1 MIELENI
8 SKFYEMGDETV
19 HALQDVSLKI
29 DDGEYVAIIGP
40 SGSGKSTLMNILGCL
55 DIPTAGTYRLNG
67 ELVSALHETQLAT
80 VRNKHIGLVFQQFN
94 LLGKASSIRNVEL
107 PARYGGIK
115 PAERHKR
122 AVSAMTSVGLANRL
136 HHKPSQLSGGQQQ
149 RVAIARALVNEPT
162 ILLADEPTGALDSK
176 TGKEILDLFE
186 QLQRERQITV
196 IVITHDP
203 NVARRARRVITI
215 RDGRIESD
223 ISRQVGKDG
232 TETLVAR
239 DLPRV
244 TALDLEANGS
254 GIPAY
259 TDVMDG
265 TNGAVK
271 TTGPVP
277 LKRIALMALAAIV
290 IAAVINIVIGQL
302 TALMFTIQAPMLQ
315 PALITAFTAILILLA
330 AVVYAVISR
339 RSPSPVKLFRT
350 IALVA
355 LVVSLLP
362 DIGFVLGLVNPYSI
376 VGGFQRGGTTAQ
388 ATTGTGGQ
396 RGGGA
401 VRAPGVGFLGG
412 GNNASS
418 SAALANRSPWP
429 LAVAL
434 GSMNVLSAAV
444 AYNMLT
450 RKQPKKK
457 IKARS

>member
-8 SKFYEMGDETV
+8 SKYYEMGDETV

-55 DIPTAGTYRLNG
+55 DIPTAGSYRLNG
-67 ELVSALHETQLAT
+67 ELVSDLHETQLAT

-94 LLGKASSIRNVEL
+94 LLGKASAIRNVEL
-107 PARYGGIK
+107 PARYGGVK

-122 AVSAMTSVGLANRL
+122 AVNAMTSVGLANRL
-136 HHKPSQLSGGQQQ
+136 HHKPTELSGGQQQ
-149 RVAIARALVNEPT
+149 RVAIARALVNQPT

-239 DLPRV
+239 ELTKLAAPQ
-244 TALDLEANGS
+244 ENGS
-254 GIPAY
+254 EIPEY
-259 TDVMDG
+259 TDVMDV
-265 TNGAVK
+265 TNGKVK
-271 TTGPVP
+271 TAEPVP
-277 LKRIALMALAAIV
+277 FKRIALMAVLAIV
-290 IAAVINIVIGQL
+290 IAAVVNIVIGQL
-302 TALMFTIQAPMLQ
+302 TALMFSLQAPMLQ
-315 PALITAFTAILILLA
+315 PTLIAGFTAALILLA
-330 AVVYAVISR
+330 AVVYALVSR
-339 RSPSPVKLFRT
+339 VAKSPTKLFRT

-355 LVVSLLP
+355 MVISLLP
-362 DIGFVLGLVNPYSI
+362 DVGFVLGLVNPYAI
-376 VGGFQRGGTTAQ
+376 VGGFQRVNASAA
-388 ATTGTGGQ
+388 ATTGAA
-396 RGGGA
+396 RGGGF
-401 VRAPGVGFLGG
+401 RAPGLGFLGG
-412 GNNASS
+412 GGGNASANN
-418 SAALANRSPWP
+418 AALANRSPWP
-429 LAVAL
+429 LAVSL
-434 GSMNVLSAAV
+434 GSMNVLSAAI
-444 AYNMLT
+444 AYSMLT
-450 RKQPKKK
+450 RKQAKKK
-457 IKARS
+457 IKARI